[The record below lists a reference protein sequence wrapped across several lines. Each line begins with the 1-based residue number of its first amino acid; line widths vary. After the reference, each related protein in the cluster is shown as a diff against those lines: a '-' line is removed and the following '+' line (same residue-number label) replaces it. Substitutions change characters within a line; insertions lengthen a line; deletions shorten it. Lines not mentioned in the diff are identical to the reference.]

1 MIPEWKKR
9 YNCIGKRLKN
19 VLDTRNDI
27 AVIKSHRSLYLTMRT
42 IDSRS
47 EAWGEILE
55 CFKVKSE
62 RGQVSVKVVRERS
75 GVFKDCSSCDSILQR
90 TLCDIIDPPRWEND
104 MMWVE
109 ARRCFMPR
117 DRLMFV
123 HELLSSPPRPRCG
136 AASCSVLKP
145 VQSGEYVATM
155 TLRFREAVILV
166 DYYSS

>member
-1 MIPEWKKR
+1 
-9 YNCIGKRLKN
+9 
-19 VLDTRNDI
+19 
-27 AVIKSHRSLYLTMRT
+27 MRT

-104 MMWVE
+104 MMWLE

-166 DYYSS
+166 DYYSR